1 MKTLSL
7 SLFLFLFLSIKGIQ
21 WASINYLGWVIKT
34 YPIQIKF
41 NMNYRFILIINK
53 TLKGLDIY
61 LTHTHVTLLIRIIW
75 ILFCVFF
82 YNFIIHQLNFIFSY
96 LFFQFYHS
104 ILDCFQNCNF
114 FNFFFEL
121 YIGLMDLIFFPL
133 ISILKIKSI
142 GNGASWFF
150 LLAFYEFISISW
162 PILRV

>member
-1 MKTLSL
+1 LKQIVKPRLECNKNKRLKWCLHNSAPKLAPWQVATYRHKGSLTYFVKEHFPCSKVWKLEMKTL

-53 TLKGLDIY
+53 TLKGLARY

-82 YNFIIHQLNFIFSY
+82 YNF
-96 LFFQFYHS
+96 
-104 ILDCFQNCNF
+104 
-114 FNFFFEL
+114 
-121 YIGLMDLIFFPL
+121 
-133 ISILKIKSI
+133 
-142 GNGASWFF
+142 F
-150 LLAFYEFISISW
+150 L
-162 PILRV
+162 

>member
-21 WASINYLGWVIKT
+21 WASINYLGLVIKT

-82 YNFIIHQLNFIFSY
+82 RIYFFLILLFINSILFFVFSY
-96 LFFQFYHS
+96 
-104 ILDCFQNCNF
+104 
-114 FNFFFEL
+114 FFFPVL
-121 YIGLMDLIFFPL
+121 LFNIRLFLKLQFFHIFLLSYI
-133 ISILKIKSI
+133 SV
-142 GNGASWFF
+142 SWIYYFF
-150 LLAFYEFISISW
+150 L
-162 PILRV
+162 

>member
-21 WASINYLGWVIKT
+21 WASINYLGLVIKT

-61 LTHTHVTLLIRIIW
+61 LTHTRVTLLIRIIW

-82 YNFIIHQLNFIFSY
+82 IILSFINSI
-96 LFFQFYHS
+96 LFF
-104 ILDCFQNCNF
+104 
-114 FNFFFEL
+114 
-121 YIGLMDLIFFPL
+121 LIFFF
-133 ISILKIKSI
+133 S
-142 GNGASWFF
+142 
-150 LLAFYEFISISW
+150 FIIQY
-162 PILRV
+162 